1 MNGNKLRNKFL
12 EFFREKNHLIMPS
25 APLVPENDP
34 TLLWINAGMAPFK
47 PYFSGK
53 VTPPSSRIATSQ
65 KCIRTND
72 IKNVGKTARHHTF
85 FEMLGN
91 FSFGDYFKEKAIIWS
106 WEFVTEVLNLEEDR
120 LWVTIYKDDDEA
132 FNIWKNIVGVKEE
145 KIVRMGKDEN
155 FWQHGTGPCGPCSE
169 LHYDRG
175 EEYGNSSED
184 IIGGEGDR
192 FLEIWNLVFTQYEY
206 TDEGEY
212 IQLPRKNIDTG
223 MGLERVAS
231 ILQGVDS
238 NFETD
243 LIKPIIED
251 LESKSSYEYKHDEE
265 ITMAYR
271 LIADHIRG
279 ITMAISDGVLPEN
292 EGRGYIIRRLLR
304 RAVRY
309 GGKLGFNTPF
319 LYKMVPVVNQIMGES
334 YPKLYD
340 NEEHIQK
347 VVQSEE
353 KRFFET
359 LEQGLNILENM
370 IAELKV
376 NKKNI
381 LSGDKAF
388 KLYDTYGFPLDLTRE
403 ILEENDL
410 EVDEDEFS
418 KKMQEQKSR
427 AREAREDFGF
437 SGSKA
442 EKIYRDIKDE
452 IESTDFLG
460 YRNLDIQTDIKAI
473 IKDGERVDSLKE
485 EETGEIIL
493 KRTPFYA
500 ESGGQVG
507 DLGII
512 EDNCNLGQ
520 VVDTYDKAEL
530 IVHKVK
536 VERGTFKQN
545 QFVKAKVFAG
555 RRKAAARNHS
565 CTHLLHKALKEV
577 LGEHVYQSG
586 SLVSPERLRFDF
598 SHFSSLTEE
607 EIKKVEYKVNKSI
620 INNYP
625 VETMETTLEK
635 AKDMGAV
642 ALFGDAYGQQVRVV
656 KIGNYSIELCGGTH
670 VSFTGEIGL
679 FKIINESG
687 VASGTRRIEAIT
699 GYKALDYINEKEQI
713 IGDIAEKLSTDQEN
727 ILQRLSNL
735 LDEKKELE
743 REIRSLKD
751 RLSNYKLQELKNE
764 IKKVNDINL
773 LTAKFENMDNE
784 GLRKI
789 ADKLKSNLDSAVI
802 VLGSTVGDKVIFV
815 SVVTEDLIEEGYHAG
830 DLIGKVAEITG
841 GGGGGR
847 PDMAQAGGSKI
858 EKLDEALNEVE
869 NFIK

>member
-1 MNGNKLRNKFL
+1 
-12 EFFREKNHLIMPS
+12 
-25 APLVPENDP
+25 
-34 TLLWINAGMAPFK
+34 
-47 PYFSGK
+47 
-53 VTPPSSRIATSQ
+53 
-65 KCIRTND
+65 
-72 IKNVGKTARHHTF
+72 
-85 FEMLGN
+85 
-91 FSFGDYFKEKAIIWS
+91 
-106 WEFVTEVLNLEEDR
+106 
-120 LWVTIYKDDDEA
+120 
-132 FNIWKNIVGVKEE
+132 
-145 KIVRMGKDEN
+145 
-155 FWQHGTGPCGPCSE
+155 
-169 LHYDRG
+169 
-175 EEYGNSSED
+175 
-184 IIGGEGDR
+184 
-192 FLEIWNLVFTQYEY
+192 
-206 TDEGEY
+206 
-212 IQLPRKNIDTG
+212 
-223 MGLERVAS
+223 
-231 ILQGVDS
+231 
-238 NFETD
+238 
-243 LIKPIIED
+243 
-251 LESKSSYEYKHDEE
+251 
-265 ITMAYR
+265 
-271 LIADHIRG
+271 
-279 ITMAISDGVLPEN
+279 
-292 EGRGYIIRRLLR
+292 
-304 RAVRY
+304 
-309 GGKLGFNTPF
+309 
-319 LYKMVPVVNQIMGES
+319 
-334 YPKLYD
+334 
-340 NEEHIQK
+340 
-347 VVQSEE
+347 
-353 KRFFET
+353 
-359 LEQGLNILENM
+359 
-370 IAELKV
+370 
-376 NKKNI
+376 
-381 LSGDKAF
+381 
-388 KLYDTYGFPLDLTRE
+388 
-403 ILEENDL
+403 
-410 EVDEDEFS
+410 
-418 KKMQEQKSR
+418 
-427 AREAREDFGF
+427 
-437 SGSKA
+437 
-442 EKIYRDIKDE
+442 
-452 IESTDFLG
+452 
-460 YRNLDIQTDIKAI
+460 IKAI